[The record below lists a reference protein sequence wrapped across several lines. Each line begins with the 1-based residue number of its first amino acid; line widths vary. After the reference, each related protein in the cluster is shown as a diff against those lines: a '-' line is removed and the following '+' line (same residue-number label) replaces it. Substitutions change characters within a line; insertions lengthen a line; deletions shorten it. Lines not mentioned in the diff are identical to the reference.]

1 MDEKKKNFYNYV
13 DNMHKKNEEIHK
25 TMQIKEKLKKE
36 EQKKIEESEEVM
48 KKNDIYMSNVDN
60 INKNKELSYVNL
72 ERELSIQK
80 NKLQNLKS
88 LLSELPDAIDKEDEK
103 YKEFKKKSYRE
114 INELMNTLESSIGS
128 RSIDEMWDKIKEC
141 HNNTEKLNNAIQET
155 YSELSMLN
163 EKYYNSKDEFRDL
176 VELEK
181 NKKKKLKKI
190 SVTLQFIQNLKQGV
204 GEKTN
209 NENDLK
215 KKLEEINDLY
225 K

>member
-25 TMQIKEKLKKE
+25 EMQIKEKLKNE
-36 EQKKIEESEEVM
+36 EQKKIQESEEII
-48 KKNDIYMSNVDN
+48 KKNDIYISNIDN
-60 INKNKELSYVNL
+60 INKNKELSYENL
-72 ERELSIQK
+72 KREISIQK
-80 NKLQNLKS
+80 SKLKNLKS
-88 LLSELPDAIDKEDEK
+88 LLNEFPDAIDKEDEK
-103 YKEFKKKSYRE
+103 YDEFKKKSYRE
-114 INELMNTLESSIGS
+114 INELMNTLESSNGS
-128 RSIDEMWDKIKEC
+128 RNTDEIWEKIKESHKC
-141 HNNTEKLNNAIQET
+141 TEKLNNAIQET
-155 YSELSMLN
+155 YSELAMLN
-163 EKYYNSKDEFRDL
+163 EKYNNSKDEFRDL

-204 GEKTN
+204 NEKTN
-209 NENDLK
+209 NESDLK